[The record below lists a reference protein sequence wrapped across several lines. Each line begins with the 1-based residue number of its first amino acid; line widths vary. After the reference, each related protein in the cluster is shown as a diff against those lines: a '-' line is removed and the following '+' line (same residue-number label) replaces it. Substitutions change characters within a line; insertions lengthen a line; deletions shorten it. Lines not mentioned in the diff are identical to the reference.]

1 MPISSMVYFKYKKM
15 QLDAIGNVVKHKAR
29 LLAKAYVQQEGV
41 DFEEVFLPVARMES
55 VRLLMATVETKD
67 WEIHHMD
74 VKSPFLNMELVEEV
88 FVQQQPGFVVA
99 G

>member
-1 MPISSMVYFKYKKM
+1 MSVSSMVYFKYKKM

-55 VRLLMATVETKD
+55 VRLLMAMVETKD

-88 FVQQQPGFVVA
+88 FVQQQPGFMVA

>member
-55 VRLLMATVETKD
+55 VRLLMAMVETKD

>member
-1 MPISSMVYFKYKKM
+1 MSVSSMVYFKYKKM

-55 VRLLMATVETKD
+55 VRLLMAMVETKD

>member
-1 MPISSMVYFKYKKM
+1 MVYFKYKKM

-55 VRLLMATVETKD
+55 VRLLMAMVETKD

-88 FVQQQPGFVVA
+88 FVQQQPGFMVA

>member
-1 MPISSMVYFKYKKM
+1 MVYFKYKKM

-67 WEIHHMD
+67 
-74 VKSPFLNMELVEEV
+74 
-88 FVQQQPGFVVA
+88 
-99 G
+99 